1 MIAVAAVLV
10 LGLHPAR
17 SAPARAAVTVT
28 EAGHRFQSLSL
39 ARVDGSVTGVFMR
52 LPAGGW
58 WLASPNGRGDVLLTR
73 VGEIYDIWPG
83 GSRHIGGMLTASA
96 HPACPGTRR
105 AASVAEPDR
114 DQERT
119 PLSALP
125 VVFSWRSGRYKHVK
139 VL

>member
-1 MIAVAAVLV
+1 MTAKEMGQPRPMAGCPPSRGAAAW
-10 LGLHPAR
+10 GL
-17 SAPARAAVTVT
+17 
-28 EAGHRFQSLSL
+28 AG
-39 ARVDGSVTGVFMR
+39 ATAGVDGSVTGVSMW
-52 LPAGGW
+52 LPACGW

-73 VGEIYDIWPG
+73 VGEIYDIWPA
-83 GSRHIGGMLTASA
+83 GSRHIGGMLGANA